1 MYYRQAYQV
10 SIGRGARHA
19 TPRRY
24 FDDWVDLFEKLLSV
38 DLVAV
43 SRRMEAHNRERA
55 SVIAQSWEA
64 VFDRVQA
71 LAPRPPANAI
81 PCTCVAGSAERPQRR
96 REREPSACCG
106 RGGACSPARYSP
118 SPTPHPLFY
127 SRPPT
132 HPHPTPNLYPTLTCR
147 RRCPREA
154 LGAPSRK
161 TSIRPWPSCTGSPS
175 RPMSSKAALR
185 TTASAGRA
193 KSEPPRAAD
202 PGRQGTMWVVV
213 VLSSGATR
221 CAALQGRLTAYRI
234 ALRLGH
240 SGDSRPW

>member
-1 MYYRQAYQV
+1 MPSPQRRDGADIV
-10 SIGRGARHA
+10 VPAGRPHAFSPNGQDEPSAREWLRHA
-19 TPRRY
+19 QWLTYEHIQY

-132 HPHPTPNLYPTLTCR
+132 HPHPTPNCTL
-147 RRCPREA
+147 
-154 LGAPSRK
+154 PSRA
-161 TSIRPWPSCTGSPS
+161 GG
-175 RPMSSKAALR
+175 AARGRRSARHPARLR
-185 TTASAGRA
+185 SGHGRA
-193 KSEPPRAAD
+193 VRAHRPARCLPKRPSVPRPVLAERKVNPPEQRTQGDRALC
-202 PGRQGTMWVVV
+202 G
-213 VLSSGATR
+213 
-221 CAALQGRLTAYRI
+221 
-234 ALRLGH
+234 
-240 SGDSRPW
+240 